1 MSKPESPA
9 INDPSSYADRTGPIG
24 TMDSHYDPCSIIWRL
39 HQESIDRL
47 KCGSRRIHVMFRR
60 HEPGETLSNEL
71 LADRAL
77 AQRGIEA
84 TYEEM

>member
-1 MSKPESPA
+1 MSKLQSTA
-9 INDPSSYADRTGPIG
+9 INDPSFYADRSGPIG
-24 TMDSHYDPCSIIWRL
+24 TMDNRLDPCSIIWRL

-60 HEPGETLSNEL
+60 HEPSETLSNEL
-71 LADRAL
+71 LADHAL